1 MYIIFLMQKYE
12 IFPIGSKENRRI
24 CAFFAIAADVGT
36 ACAATNRRE
45 TPWHTA
51 AHSDTTAYPN
61 R

>member
-1 MYIIFLMQKYE
+1 MQNYE
-12 IFPIGSKENRRI
+12 FFPIGSKENRRI

-36 ACAATNRRE
+36 ACAAANRRD

-51 AHSDTTAYPN
+51 AHSDTTDHPN